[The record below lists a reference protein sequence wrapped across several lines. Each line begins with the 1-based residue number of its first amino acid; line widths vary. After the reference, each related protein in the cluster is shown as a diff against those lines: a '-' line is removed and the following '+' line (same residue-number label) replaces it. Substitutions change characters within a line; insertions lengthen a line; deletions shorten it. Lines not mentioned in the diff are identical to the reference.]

1 MEGVALAIKSYGKMV
16 EDKLPPV
23 VQQHF
28 KTMEAELNKIPY
40 FVQFE
45 EKTKLPK
52 GYCFVIASTMFF
64 CMVIMN
70 VMAELLVTLLGLVY
84 PGYMSFKAIE
94 TKETDDDKQW
104 YILLTKG

>member
-1 MEGVALAIKSYGKMV
+1 MEGVGVAIKKYGKVV

-23 VQQHF
+23 AQKHF
-28 KTMEAELNKIPY
+28 KSMETELNKIPF

-52 GYCFVIASTMFF
+52 GYCFVIASAIFL

-94 TKETDDDKQW
+94 TKETDDDTQW
-104 YILLTKG
+104 